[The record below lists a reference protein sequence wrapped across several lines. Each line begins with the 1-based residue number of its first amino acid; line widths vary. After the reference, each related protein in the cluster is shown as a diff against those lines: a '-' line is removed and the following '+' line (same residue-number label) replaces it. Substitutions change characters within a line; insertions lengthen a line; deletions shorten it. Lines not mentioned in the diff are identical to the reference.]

1 MPSKNDSCGCKVG
14 RVTREYEVPNADSR
28 IVDEW
33 QSGTSV
39 RQLARE
45 LNEDLIESGLAG
57 ANLGTVE
64 WSLSPVYEALHTD
77 ELSEAEA
84 IEIRRE
90 LDRAG
95 VDVERLSSDLV
106 SHQTVYRHL
115 TQCLDASR
123 SDDRTP
129 EQRRE
134 TARDTVY
141 ALQQRTE
148 LVTESTIETLL
159 SAGVADLGDPEV
171 VVDMQVVCGDCGRSL
186 DFETAITD
194 GCDCRTV

>member
-1 MPSKNDSCGCKVG
+1 MPSENDSCGCKVG

-171 VVDMQVVCGDCGRSL
+171 VVDVQVVCGDCGRSL